1 MLTTFASV
9 ATVAFP
15 LSRRVN
21 TKVTR
26 SLPMPVVMARNR
38 TGYRRQ
44 VDCDLSV
51 TWRTVVCKSGN
62 LPVIAESSR
71 RWKGGFVTVR
81 RNSWTLLWKWGS
93 KETID
98 MIIAKYSN
106 YMVKFSY
113 RTSHH
118 LSFVFRSLSWSLHYR
133 GFKHFCNFFYQF
145 LSSSLVYRKHRNFWM
160 RHACSVQNNFRLGNN
175 GECKKFTW
183 IREISRSFRFASWWM
198 KVVKLVEEALIDV
211 AGSLC

>member
-51 TWRTVVCKSGN
+51 TWRTVVCKSAFLASCWFWKKNKIFDCLDGLSPEAIQLYGWSN
-62 LPVIAESSR
+62 GILLP
-71 RWKGGFVTVR
+71 
-81 RNSWTLLWKWGS
+81 
-93 KETID
+93 
-98 MIIAKYSN
+98 M
-106 YMVKFSY
+106 
-113 RTSHH
+113 
-118 LSFVFRSLSWSLHYR
+118 
-133 GFKHFCNFFYQF
+133 
-145 LSSSLVYRKHRNFWM
+145 
-160 RHACSVQNNFRLGNN
+160 
-175 GECKKFTW
+175 
-183 IREISRSFRFASWWM
+183 
-198 KVVKLVEEALIDV
+198 
-211 AGSLC
+211 